1 MAKIL
6 TAALLTIAM
15 LCHAEQ
21 AVADF
26 YQWVDQNG
34 VVHFSDTPP
43 ASGQNAEI
51 IQTPDYPSP
60 SPSSAPAQ
68 PPVYTEPIPETVTEE
83 KGYKEKKR
91 RSIYANEVEIFT
103 TSWCGYCK
111 KAIAF
116 LRSHSI
122 EFQQYDVE
130 KDPNAAAR
138 MYALGGTGPVPFAV
152 INGKQILGFSEYEY
166 KRALGL
172 R

>member
-1 MAKIL
+1 MARIL
-6 TAALLTIAM
+6 TAALLMIAI
-15 LCHAEQ
+15 LYPAER
-21 AVADF
+21 AVADC

-43 ASGQNAEI
+43 ASGPNAEI
-51 IQTPDYPSP
+51 IQTPDHLSP
-60 SPSSAPAQ
+60 SPSSAPAK
-68 PPVYTEPIPETVTEE
+68 PPVYTEPVPETVAE
-83 KGYKEKKR
+83 KEGTDEKNRKR
-91 RSIYANEVEIFT
+91 VYADEVEIFT

-116 LRSHSI
+116 FRSHRI
-122 EFQQYDVE
+122 QFQQYDVE
-130 KDPNAAAR
+130 KDPSAAAR
-138 MYALGGTGPVPFAV
+138 MHALGGTGPVPFAV